1 MDVPTEVLKEQM
13 ESNYFS
19 SAYVAHATVQLWVN
33 HFRSSPQPDQAAKHI
48 IFTSSVLAFL
58 PLTGYGPYTPPKV
71 ALRALSETLS
81 QELLLYAPL
90 APIRTHTVFPGT
102 IFTEGYD
109 KENLIKPAITKKLE
123 ESDGGQT
130 PEQVAVAS
138 VTGLER
144 GEELIT
150 TNGILGVAMKSGMLG
165 GSRRNGW
172 GFIDTVMGW
181 LVMIVMVFVRRDLD
195 GKVKTWGKERLG
207 KS

>member
-1 MDVPTEVLKEQM
+1 MDVPIEALKEQM

-19 SAYVAHATVQLWVN
+19 SAYVAHAALQSWIN
-33 HFRSSPQPDQAAKHI
+33 HFKSSPKPTEPAKHI

-58 PLTGYGPYTPPKV
+58 PLTGYGPYTPTKV
-71 ALRALSETLS
+71 ALRALSDTLS

-102 IFTEGYD
+102 IFTEGYE

-123 ESDGGQT
+123 EADGGQT
-130 PEQVAVAS
+130 PEQVAAAS
-138 VTGLER
+138 VRGLER

-172 GFIDTVMGW
+172 GIVDTVMSW
-181 LVMIVMVFVRRDLD
+181 LIMVIMVFVRRDLD
-195 GKVKTWGKERLG
+195 GKVKAWGNARLV